1 MGQTNSQPSV
11 WCSKYYH
18 FSWFLVKFFAKI
30 RSIYF
35 SIFLKNT
42 KIKTKSFEGQMS
54 IKVLKKL
61 ILGTSNSWSTIC
73 LSHRP
78 SDPAY
83 FIVNWRNFNGSLH
96 YFVYELINSNWNE
109 MLFNDS
115 QSSGTVLDNTLFIQN
130 RDELLSVKSSG
141 AIRFIS
147 NLPYTLAHSCMLA
160 LNETALGL
168 FGGVNSEGTKNS
180 MLIYNLSKICIL
192 VTL

>member
-1 MGQTNSQPSV
+1 
-11 WCSKYYH
+11 
-18 FSWFLVKFFAKI
+18 
-30 RSIYF
+30 
-35 SIFLKNT
+35 
-42 KIKTKSFEGQMS
+42 MS

-109 MLFNDS
+109 MLFIDS